1 MKEEMIHNR
10 LVVGIRDSAL
20 SQKLQID
27 PGLSL
32 ESAKRT
38 VRQQEAVQEHNHILR
53 EGDSR
58 NNPMTV
64 DGVQTRRQPFVVP
77 DDIKNYHPPPR
88 RRAPRRKANR
98 RRVRAVAE
106 GLTSET
112 SVQLKM
118 PNVTSVRR
126 RKDTSLL
133 NALLRQKY

>member
-1 MKEEMIHNR
+1 
-10 LVVGIRDSAL
+10 
-20 SQKLQID
+20 
-27 PGLSL
+27 
-32 ESAKRT
+32 
-38 VRQQEAVQEHNHILR
+38 
-53 EGDSR
+53 
-58 NNPMTV
+58 MTV

-77 DDIKNYHPPPR
+77 DDIKNHHPPPR